1 MRQICKNVL
10 ILGVLVVGVPCAQAQ
25 TAAALIAPVSSLRMA
40 AQSSRGPTFSLSTP
54 PKPSSTPSNS
64 AKPSASP
71 HLIAS
76 DGPPPDV
83 VNRKEFEDNAGE
95 KAGKLM
101 LRSVPTGADVFVN
114 GLLVGQ
120 TPLLLVIAPGP
131 YKVEMRGGRDDS
143 GRATV
148 GVMPK
153 ETSTLAIELKQRYP
167 SNISLH

>member
-1 MRQICKNVL
+1 MRQICKNLL

-40 AQSSRGPTFSLSTP
+40 PQSSKGPTFNLSSP
-54 PKPSSTPSNS
+54 PKPSPTPSNS
-64 AKPSASP
+64 AKPTASP

-95 KAGKLM
+95 KAGKLL

-120 TPLLLVIAPGP
+120 TPQLIVIAPGA

-148 GVMPK
+148 GVKPK
-153 ETSTLAIELKQRYP
+153 ETSTVAIELKQRYP
-167 SNISLH
+167 SSISLR

>member
-1 MRQICKNVL
+1 MRQICRNAL
-10 ILGVLVVGVPCAQAQ
+10 ILGVLVAAAPRAQAQ
-25 TAAALIAPVSSLRMA
+25 TSAALIAPVSSLRMA
-40 AQSSRGPTFSLSTP
+40 AQSSRGPTFSLSSP
-54 PKPSSTPSNS
+54 PKTSSTPSNS
-64 AKPSASP
+64 AKPPASP
-71 HLIAS
+71 HLSAS

-120 TPLLLVIAPGP
+120 TPQLIVIAPGA

-153 ETSTLAIELKQRYP
+153 ETSTVAIELKQRYP
-167 SNISLH
+167 SKISLH